1 LSLYALFEKKKFVL
15 WIFYALLEREEED
28 ITGVP
33 LVVMMLYLGWNGVG
47 LPIAF
52 LPGST

>member
-1 LSLYALFEKKKFVL
+1 
-15 WIFYALLEREEED
+15 
-28 ITGVP
+28 

-52 LPGST
+52 LPGSTWDMAHFEN